1 MKRHHELSL
10 RPSAMDRKTS
20 TPKLVKGG
28 LVQVSLSEYQ
38 PFSEKFLCFVLL
50 LRYAVPY
57 PLAIQYLAV
66 RMASSIRWSSWCFKD
81 IWWWDTNIAASE
93 SDNPEIKLFSVHFAR
108 LYFIKS
114 STNTP
119 QYSSLVNNGSRCFQ
133 RVVLWHWYCL
143 RYAQNFF
150 SIWSLVHRFDNKF
163 LGFFKYLQ
171 VVPNSTI
178 MQSSIFRA
186 TIFFVMF

>member
-1 MKRHHELSL
+1 MSL
-10 RPSAMDRKTS
+10 FRNISHFLKSFFASYFCYDTQFLIHLQSNTWRYEWHLLLDEVLDVS
-20 TPKLVKGG
+20 RLYGGETPILLQVRVIIKKLNCFMFILLGCI
-28 LVQVSLSEYQ
+28 SLSR
-38 PFSEKFLCFVLL
+38 PPTRHSI
-50 LRYAVPY
+50 
-57 PLAIQYLAV
+57 PL
-66 RMASSIRWSSWCFKD
+66 S
-81 IWWWDTNIAASE
+81 
-93 SDNPEIKLFSVHFAR
+93 
-108 LYFIKS
+108 
-114 STNTP
+114 
-119 QYSSLVNNGSRCFQ
+119 SRCFQ